1 MIDNRY
7 FVEPA
12 NWMQDAEDLR
22 QLRETVFI
30 IEQKVSRE
38 EEWDGLDP
46 DCLHVIARET
56 DGLRPIGT
64 GRLSPTGKI
73 GRMAVRADWRGQ
85 GVGSAMLRA
94 LIDLARE
101 RKLTRVYLHAQL
113 SALDFYLKHGFV
125 ASGEIFTEADI
136 EHRRMQL
143 DLPYPEPIARG
154 GEPEAAD
161 ERISRLLTC
170 DSLLSARAVSLA
182 VLERARHEIMLYT
195 RDLEAPLY
203 DNEEILEQ
211 FRRVALSGRRARV
224 RILLQDTARASRDG
238 HRLVGLAQRLSS
250 VISIR
255 QPINDDLQYAAAFLL
270 NDRGSYLF
278 RTAGDRFEGEGDLY
292 HPPRQNELQRYF
304 DAVWERSVEPVELR
318 RLSI

>member
-12 NWMQDAEDLR
+12 NWMQDAEALR
-22 QLRETVFI
+22 QLREAVFI
-30 IEQKVSRE
+30 VEQKVSRE

-56 DGLRPIGT
+56 AGLRPIGT

-73 GRMAVRADWRGQ
+73 GRMAVLAEWRGQ

-101 RKLTRVYLHAQL
+101 RKMTRLYLHAQL
-113 SALDFYLKHGFV
+113 SALDFYEKHGFV
-125 ASGEIFTEADI
+125 ASGEVFREAEID
-136 EHRRMQL
+136 HRRMQL
-143 DLPYPEPIARG
+143 DLPYPEPIARAV
-154 GEPEAAD
+154 EPEAPD
-161 ERISRLLTC
+161 ERIGRLLTC
-170 DSLLSARAVSLA
+170 DSLTSAREVTLA
-182 VLERARHEIMLYT
+182 VLERARHELMLYT

-203 DNEEILEQ
+203 DVEDIIEQ

-224 RILLQDTARASRDG
+224 RILLQDTARATRDG
-238 HRLVGLAQRLSS
+238 HRLVGLAHRLSS
-250 VISIR
+250 VIHIR
-255 QPINDDLQYAAAFLL
+255 QPVDDDLQYPSAFLL

-278 RTAGDRFEGEGDLY
+278 RSAGDRFEGEGDLY
-292 HPPRQNELQRYF
+292 HPPRQGELQRYF
-304 DAVWERSVEPVELR
+304 DAVWERAVEPVALR